1 MEERKMQAEL
11 AMAQQK
17 LDAELKMAQQK
28 MLLDHQIKKQ
38 EAEFK
43 AAQAV
48 AMQNQQAQQGPK
60 PGADQ

>member
-1 MEERKMQAEL
+1 
-11 AMAQQK
+11 
-17 LDAELKMAQQK
+17 